1 MPGMTGFEAL
11 PRIREVAPGA
21 KVAVLSGS
29 DADHTDHAALS
40 DAALYLMKDA
50 DIVGTVQR
58 AAAHL
63 AA

>member
-1 MPGMTGFEAL
+1 
-11 PRIREVAPGA
+11 
-21 KVAVLSGS
+21 VLSGS